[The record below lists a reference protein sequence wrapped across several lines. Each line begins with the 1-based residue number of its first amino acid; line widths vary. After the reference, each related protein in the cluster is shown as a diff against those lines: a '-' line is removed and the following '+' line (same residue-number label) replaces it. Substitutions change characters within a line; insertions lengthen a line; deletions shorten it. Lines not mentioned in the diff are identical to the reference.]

1 MVFSSLAFFPFRGF
15 FALPLYHARYIFGTK
30 SALIFSTLFV
40 VGSQIAAKRTTSSP
54 ACHLAAEPFPSRSD
68 CLSAKRP
75 RQARHD
81 PVIFRVQFAPVRTD
95 LHGFQPFST
104 VRHWLREGGS
114 IVSPLERGKAFS
126 GTVYRSV
133 GRFVLALLG
142 ASQPTPDEQVPHLRT
157 ATCLFHLASH
167 EDDTLFLH
175 RSCVKTTKKG
185 PTVEP

>member
-1 MVFSSLAFFPFRGF
+1 MASLSLRKEE
-15 FALPLYHARYIFGTK
+15 ARRENYAVLVTRHIFLLLTC
-30 SALIFSTLFV
+30 SAL
-40 VGSQIAAKRTTSSP
+40 GSQIAAKRTTSSP

-114 IVSPLERGKAFS
+114 IVSPLLQGERCF
-126 GTVYRSV
+126 RHRISV
-133 GRFVLALLG
+133 GRSLVLALLG

-167 EDDTLFLH
+167 EGNALFLH